1 MSCVRVSRQIGRNGM
16 WAPGREEEDGGEED
30 EGKDGKDAATAMQV
44 AIASGELDLSEVH
57 SPKKGRE
64 LPFADDEADDQA
76 DQKEALRVLL
86 GEGSAHGSE
95 ELLDKS
101 PRLRELCELAVDSN
115 LHAEPEPRRRTWHR
129 RKGAVSAAEER
140 EREERQ
146 AQRRR
151 ALIRQAQVERKQL
164 LQEQSEEERLRIQAI
179 ASHPSLKN

>member
-1 MSCVRVSRQIGRNGM
+1 MTQCVSRQIGRNGM
-16 WAPGREEEDGGEED
+16 WAPGREEDGGEED

-64 LPFADDEADDQA
+64 LPFADDEADDEA
-76 DQKEALRVLL
+76 DRNQKEALRVLL

>member
-1 MSCVRVSRQIGRNGM
+1 MTQCVSRQIGRNGM
-16 WAPGREEEDGGEED
+16 WAPGREED

-64 LPFADDEADDQA
+64 LPFADDEADDEA
-76 DQKEALRVLL
+76 DRNQKEALRVLL

>member
-1 MSCVRVSRQIGRNGM
+1 M
-16 WAPGREEEDGGEED
+16 WAPGRSVHPREEEDGGKED
-30 EGKDGKDAATAMQV
+30 EGEDGKDAATAMQV

-64 LPFADDEADDQA
+64 LPFADDEADRKE
-76 DQKEALRVLL
+76 KEALRVLL

-115 LHAEPEPRRRTWHR
+115 LHTEPEPRKRTWNR
-129 RKGAVSAAEER
+129 TKGAVSAAEQQK
-140 EREERQ
+140 REENQ

-164 LQEQSEEERLRIQAI
+164 LQEQSEEERLRVQAI